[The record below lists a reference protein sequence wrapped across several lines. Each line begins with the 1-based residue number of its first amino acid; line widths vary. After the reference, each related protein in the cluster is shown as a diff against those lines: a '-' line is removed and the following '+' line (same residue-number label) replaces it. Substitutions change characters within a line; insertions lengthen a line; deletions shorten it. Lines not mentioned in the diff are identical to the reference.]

1 MIISPRHKFVFVH
14 IPKCA
19 GTSVR
24 TQIVKCDPDHIAMAE
39 VGTHPV
45 LGRID
50 FGHVPLRTLR
60 QHFPEEYD
68 YLERF
73 TSYAVVRDPLER
85 FGSSLRQML
94 WRYDQRPMT
103 LIPASE
109 LRELTLKTLGD
120 LAAELDHPSSKFIFF
135 SRQRDFIYDED
146 RRMVD
151 HLIPMSLVPD
161 FIGHL
166 GRITGTNLETGT
178 RSNQNVELRFKRIG
192 GLAYRVND
200 MLRRNLPLD
209 VHARIKNG
217 ALRLLSAKK
226 SAAEA
231 SGILDMDEV
240 RAFVETHYAEDARIH
255 RDVTARTEAIRTAL
269 RTDALSG
276 KIGPAA
282 QIG

>member
-1 MIISPRHKFVFVH
+1 M
-14 IPKCA
+14 
-19 GTSVR
+19 T
-24 TQIVKCDPDHIAMAE
+24 T
-39 VGTHPV
+39 
-45 LGRID
+45 
-50 FGHVPLRTLR
+50 
-60 QHFPEEYD
+60 
-68 YLERF
+68 LERF
-73 TSYAVVRDPLER
+73 TSYALVRDPLER

>member
-1 MIISPRHKFVFVH
+1 MIISPRHGFVFVH

-45 LGRID
+45 LGSID
-50 FGHVPLRTLR
+50 FGHVPLRMLR
-60 QHFPEEYD
+60 QHFPREYAF
-68 YLERF
+68 LERF

-103 LIPASE
+103 LIPPAE
-109 LRELTLKTLGD
+109 LRDLTLKTLGE
-120 LAAELDHPSSKFIFF
+120 LAGELDHPSSRFIFF
-135 SRQRDFIYDED
+135 ARQRDFIWDED
-146 RRMVD
+146 RRIVD
-151 HLIPMSLVPD
+151 HLVPMSLVPD
-161 FIGHL
+161 FIAHL
-166 GRITGTNLETGT
+166 GRITDTDLETGT

-200 MLRRNLPLD
+200 LLRRSLPLD
-209 VHARIKNG
+209 VHARIKDG
-217 ALRLLSAKK
+217 ALRLLSARK

-231 SGILDMDEV
+231 SGILEMEEV
-240 RAFVETHYAEDARIH
+240 RAFVDTHYAEDARIH
-255 RDVTARTEAIRTAL
+255 REVIARSEAIRAAL
-269 RTDALSG
+269 QSDSLPG
-276 KIGPAA
+276 KSVHPPIG
-282 QIG
+282 